1 MLDDNY
7 SLNDNYSTK
16 IICQKSL
23 ALHNRLMEQS
33 LADSQHKYEY
43 YANHFQ
49 FTARKKRE
57 NLFREENSTKE
68 KDLYLYRI
76 EISKF
81 YNVYLFYK
89 KQEDTSKPIEIIKI
103 TEFIKKRY

>member
-1 MLDDNY
+1 MLDEDY

-33 LADSQHKYEY
+33 RADSQKKYEC
-43 YANHFQ
+43 YANRFQ
-49 FTARKKRE
+49 FAARKKRE
-57 NLFREENSTKE
+57 NLFSEENSTKE

-76 EISKF
+76 EISRF
-81 YNVYLFYK
+81 HNVYLYYK
-89 KQEDTSKPIEIIKI
+89 KQDDTSKPIEIIKI
-103 TEFIKKRY
+103 TEFSPQ